1 MNGTALDP
9 RKERCDMK
17 GLFLV
22 LLGLAIA
29 GCSNIELAK
38 KGQQKAPANQPPVDS
53 STVFVIPNPY
63 VDDLTLANKA
73 ADEAK
78 QELVKRGYKLVASE
92 AEAKL
97 IAVATVETNVTKV
110 VASSTVRP
118 TDLFSDGNVT
128 PLNRYSMVAN
138 NLGSLGSLSFQS
150 SSTSFGP
157 AGDLLV
163 IEAFP
168 KEAWDKALIVNELQ
182 LQPAWKIRTPLP
194 ASLKPSIAGAQVA
207 RSGDTDFVLPH

>member
-1 MNGTALDP
+1 
-9 RKERCDMK
+9 MK
-17 GLFLV
+17 GLFLL
-22 LLGLAIA
+22 LLGLAMA
-29 GCSNIELAK
+29 GCSNLELA
-38 KGQQKAPANQPPVDS
+38 QKPKQKVPANQPPVDS

-73 ADEAK
+73 SDEAK

-97 IAVATVETNVTKV
+97 IAVPTVETNVTKV
-110 VASSTVRP
+110 VATSTVRP
-118 TDLFSDGNVT
+118 IDLFSDGNIT
-128 PLNRYSMVAN
+128 PLDRYSMVTN
-138 NLGSLGSLSFQS
+138 NLGSLGSLAFQRS
-150 SSTSFGP
+150 SNSIGP
-157 AGDLLV
+157 AGDSLV

-168 KEAWDKALIVNELQ
+168 KDAWDKALIVNELQ